1 MAYKRRKQ
9 KQAELEAVKGIIR
22 RKSILMSRVSSKVKQ
37 DQLSCSIDSG
47 STHSKRKLRK
57 KSESP
62 NTSVLNEC
70 SSKNISTAE
79 PIETSFQFQKLVE
92 PQLLVTGTMTSR
104 NVQTTNL
111 SLTSPGRQRRF
122 TKITVNN

>member
-37 DQLSCSIDSG
+37 DQLSCSMDSG
-47 STHSKRKLRK
+47 SINSKRKLRK

-70 SSKNISTAE
+70 SSKNINTAE

-92 PQLLVTGTMTSR
+92 PQLQVTDTMKSR
-104 NVQTTNL
+104 NVQTTNF
-111 SLTSPGRQRRF
+111 SLTSPGQ
-122 TKITVNN
+122 